1 MESAAAEAEGCDDD
15 NLSQAISNNLSQ
27 ATSSSSSSD
36 AASEAEARQAGEKK
50 VSGQLEARRAA
61 TRAEAAE
68 RELGVAAWISRV
80 IPRLYNEPHNIGGLL
95 SPHLERDVVNIVL
108 GYVVEV
114 NGSGKLR
121 RTDGEEVSFKVEGC
135 ASLNRLGYWATQ
147 EKTWP
152 EVPVRVLLQGSNVEL
167 PVVGECGALMNVFTG
182 SFPDLEVRVGAGAN
196 VYSKEDLILHSPF
209 SV

>member
-1 MESAAAEAEGCDDD
+1 MRD
-15 NLSQAISNNLSQ
+15 L
-27 ATSSSSSSD
+27 
-36 AASEAEARQAGEKK
+36 RAGEKK
-50 VSGQLEARRAA
+50 VSVQL

-95 SPHLERDVVNIVL
+95 WPHLERDVVNIVL
-108 GYVVEV
+108 GYVVEA
-114 NGSGKLR
+114 NGSGKLSR
-121 RTDGEEVSFKVEGC
+121 IDGEEVPFKVEGC

-167 PVVGECGALMNVFTG
+167 PVVGECGALMNLLTG
-182 SFPDLEVRVGAGAN
+182 SFPDLELQVGAGAN
-196 VYSKEDLILHSPF
+196 VYSTEGGSNPTFAVLRVD
-209 SV
+209 